1 MRTSDGRA
9 SWAVHGFTSLLIGAV
24 TRAGADALVIG
35 FDDHTTSVRKDAH
48 PSYKATRLEKPP
60 ELVAQIAGTISML
73 RDAGICV
80 VVPDGLEADDV
91 LASASRAGCAAG
103 WRVVIATSD
112 RDSFALINE
121 HTSVLRLLNGGIAGS
136 PVLTPDRLHTMY
148 GVRPEQYRD
157 YAAMRGDASD
167 NLKGIPGIGKKTAQK
182 LLARYGSTQAAFDA
196 VDADPGGVGATLGR
210 AMATKLADATNRA
223 AFATTSKIM
232 TMRTDV
238 PLGLD
243 FDDADG
249 LGRLPLSPDL
259 LIPALDSWELTGLQE
274 SALRTLGGFAAVSR
288 TQVDPYANLQFPV
301 AEPPD
306 HSDDA
311 TGLPTS
317 STTVTAQPRRSEP
330 ADQLELTL
338 F

>member
-24 TRAGADALVIG
+24 TRSGANALVIG
-35 FDDHTTSVRKDAH
+35 FDDHTASVRKAAH
-48 PSYKATRLEKPP
+48 PSYKATRLEKPAD
-60 ELVAQIAGTISML
+60 LVEQIAGTIGML

-80 VVPDGLEADDV
+80 VVPSGLEADDV
-91 LASASRAGCAAG
+91 LASASAAGGAAG
-103 WRVVIATSD
+103 WRVVITTSD

-148 GVRPEQYRD
+148 GVRPGQYRD

-167 NLKGIPGIGKKTAQK
+167 NLKGIPGIGKKTAQR
-182 LLARYGSTQAAFDA
+182 LLAHYGSTQASFDA
-196 VDADPGGVGATLGR
+196 VDTDPNAVGSALGRAVAAKLADPG
-210 AMATKLADATNRA
+210 NRK
-223 AFATTSKIM
+223 AFATTSEIM

-249 LGRLPLSPDL
+249 HGRLPLSPDQ

-274 SALRTLGGFAAVSR
+274 SALRTLGGFASVPR
-288 TQVDPYANLQFPV
+288 TQVDPYADLHIPL

-306 HSDDA
+306 ESYGASD
-311 TGLPTS
+311 PT
-317 STTVTAQPRRSEP
+317 PRGPVRPEP
-330 ADQLELTL
+330 PVVAPVDQFELTL